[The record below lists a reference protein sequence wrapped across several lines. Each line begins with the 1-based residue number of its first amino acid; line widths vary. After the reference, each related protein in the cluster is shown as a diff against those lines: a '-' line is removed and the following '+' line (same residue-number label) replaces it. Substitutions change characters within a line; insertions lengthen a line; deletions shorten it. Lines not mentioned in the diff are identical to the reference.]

1 MLEKYWWLKTI
12 KQLGPLLP
20 GKCGFHPSYLLIELR
35 KAFTSPEDG
44 LLGGKEVLLEEGR
57 ESHSSQIPHVFA
69 KGASEEMVGA
79 LTC

>member
-44 LLGGKEVLLEEGR
+44 LLGGKEVLLEGGR
-57 ESHSSQIPHVFA
+57 ESHSSQILHVFV